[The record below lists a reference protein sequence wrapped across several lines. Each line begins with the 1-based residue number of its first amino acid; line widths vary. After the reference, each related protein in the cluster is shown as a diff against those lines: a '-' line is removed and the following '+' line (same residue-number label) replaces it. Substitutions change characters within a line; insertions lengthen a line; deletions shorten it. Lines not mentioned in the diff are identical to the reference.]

1 MAQHGPFILIGSG
14 ETHRHGRQVQEEV
27 LKELPVPAI
36 VAILA
41 TPAGFQPNAA
51 FVAGKLREFV
61 EHSLQNYRPRVTVI
75 DALRKGGPG
84 DPDDPEVYGP
94 LAEATYILAGPGSPT
109 YLARH
114 LADTRTLALV
124 RERWAAGAGLTFASA
139 AAVAMGRHALPVYEI
154 YKAGDDLSWRPGLDL
169 LGEFGLDL
177 AIIPHW
183 NNREGGANL
192 DTGRCYMGQER
203 FERLIELLP
212 PTATVLGIDEHTSCV
227 VDIAAD
233 RLRVRG
239 QGEVTIIQG
248 GETRTLASGTDA
260 PLAALRGAATVRL
273 PGAG

>member
-1 MAQHGPFILIGSG
+1 MTL
-14 ETHRHGRQVQEEV
+14 
-27 LKELPVPAI
+27 
-36 VAILA
+36 
-41 TPAGFQPNAA
+41 
-51 FVAGKLREFV
+51 
-61 EHSLQNYRPRVTVI
+61 I
-75 DALRKGGPG
+75 DARRKGGPG

-114 LADTRTLALV
+114 LAGTRTLALV

-154 YKAGDDLSWRPGLDL
+154 YKAGDDLSWQPGLDL

-203 FERLIELLP
+203 FERLCSLLP
-212 PTATVLGIDEHTSCV
+212 ASATVLGIDEHTS
-227 VDIAAD
+227 
-233 RLRVRG
+233 
-239 QGEVTIIQG
+239 
-248 GETRTLASGTDA
+248 AS
-260 PLAALRGAATVRL
+260 
-273 PGAG
+273 